1 MSYQVLSRKWRPQN
15 FGDVVGQGH
24 VTQTIQNAIKL
35 ERIGHGYIFTGPR
48 GVGKTTVA
56 RVLAKVLNCK
66 NPKENNPC
74 NVCGHCE
81 EITDGRNMDVLEL
94 DGASNRGID
103 EIRELRESVKYPPNS
118 GNYRVY
124 IIDEVHMLTKEA
136 FNALL
141 KTLEEPPA
149 HVVFILAT
157 TDPHK
162 IPQTILSR
170 TQRFDFR
177 RISIELISN
186 HLVEILNR
194 EDINFE
200 DEAIN
205 LIAKKADGSMR
216 DSLSLLDQ
224 VIAYSG
230 DKLEV
235 EPVRSSLG
243 IIHDSLY
250 INLFSGIATKNVSSI
265 LSELDGLFN
274 GGHSIND
281 FISGFNEIMRNAL
294 VTASGVDIKTL
305 PVEITEMVSGSNS
318 IFHKMDLLRILELS
332 MNFETKLRYVQQPQI
347 ALESLFIK
355 LASMD
360 SCVVVRDVLAGNVK
374 IDSTQNSEP
383 VVMVEKP
390 KVVVQEKPEVLTK
403 VVKDIPE
410 PDSDQEAI
418 SESPRVATEKIAEPK
433 PKIDLT
439 LQKII
444 DGWGNVITETEKI
457 NAKISNL
464 LEEVKLEEFK
474 NTVLSILLNADQKFQ
489 AKSLQKDSSKIE
501 TVLLEIFGS
510 KIKINFKI
518 EESSASKKDENEQ
531 VNEGDKEHPLFMK
544 TLETFEGEV
553 LR

>member
-250 INLFSGIATKNVSSI
+250 INLFSGIATKNISSI

-410 PDSDQEAI
+410 PDSDQEVI
-418 SESPRVATEKIAEPK
+418 GESPKVATEKIAEPK

-444 DGWGNVITETEKI
+444 DGWGNVIIETEKI

-518 EESSASKKDENEQ
+518 EESSASKKDENKQ

>member
-250 INLFSGIATKNVSSI
+250 INLFSGIATKNISSI

-410 PDSDQEAI
+410 PDSDQEVI

-444 DGWGNVITETEKI
+444 DGWGNVIIETEKI